1 MFRVFGAIGR
11 YFRALG
17 FLLTGQLDNARKT
30 LDKNPNVMNAKYEE
44 MIIELSRKIRQFTE
58 AAGKNSSFVTKKK
71 LDLKNKEEEI
81 LKLENV
87 EFSVLFTPGHSP
99 GSVSFYAKALNM
111 LISGD
116 VLFQRSIGRTDLPG
130 GDMETLL
137 TSIRNQLFVL
147 PDETIVYSGHG
158 HFTTIGD
165 EKAENPFF
173 S

>member
-1 MFRVFGAIGR
+1 LSHHENALAGECENGRLRHQIHSSCFTFG
-11 YFRALG
+11 
-17 FLLTGQLDNARKT
+17 N
-30 LDKNPNVMNAKYEE
+30 
-44 MIIELSRKIRQFTE
+44 
-58 AAGKNSSFVTKKK
+58 
-71 LDLKNKEEEI
+71 KNKEEEI